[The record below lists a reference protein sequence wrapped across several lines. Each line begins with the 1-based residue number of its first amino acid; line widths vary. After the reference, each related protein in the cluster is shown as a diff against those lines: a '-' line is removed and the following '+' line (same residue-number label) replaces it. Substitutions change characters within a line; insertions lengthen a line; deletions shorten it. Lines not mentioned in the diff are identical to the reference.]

1 MSTRSTSTIVT
12 LILGAQALGLAAAGV
27 VAFAGIGVG
36 STALRIG
43 VGLLFL
49 VLGGIAGG
57 IALGVSEG
65 SPAARAGAVV
75 FEGFAVALV
84 LLWFAPTVAMAST
97 TLAIVVLAVVHR
109 HRRSAVAS
117 SAS

>member
-1 MSTRSTSTIVT
+1 VPSHTSTILT
-12 LILGAQALGLAAAGV
+12 LILGAQALGLTAAAI

-49 VLGGIAGG
+49 ALGGIAGG

-65 SPAARAGAVV
+65 SPAARSGALM

-84 LLWFAPTVAMAST
+84 LLWFAPTIAIVGT
-97 TLAIVVLAVVHR
+97 TVAIVVLGVVHR
-109 HRRSAVAS
+109 YRAAAIAARSS
-117 SAS
+117 